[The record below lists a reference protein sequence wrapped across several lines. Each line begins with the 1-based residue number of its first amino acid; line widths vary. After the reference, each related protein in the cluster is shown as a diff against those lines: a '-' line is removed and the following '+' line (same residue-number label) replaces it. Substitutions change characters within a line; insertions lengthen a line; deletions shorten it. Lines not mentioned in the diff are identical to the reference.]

1 MDQATREILITRL
14 EQLPPVLLEPLR
26 DGSVRNFVQA
36 AGAIYELTTQ
46 QQTLLENEIA
56 LTFLGYELISTLEDR
71 MQENVVMSLDTADSI
86 LYDMTI
92 ALTSDLAISQLVGI
106 EQHYTGDTSPVAI
119 EETDTASD
127 ERLPEEIVT
136 NEQPEVATVE
146 QVEATTQQPPAPAPQ
161 PAAEEVPQAPVTEEP
176 SVPQQHTSPAPE
188 GVTPVHTMEHDID
201 RIHGYGAYRKMYPET
216 NAAENEQTPLQ
227 ENADLSAAVEEHIVS
242 ATPQDEVLKRPP
254 LADTPTYTDAK
265 KEGGR

>member
-71 MQENVVMSLDTADSI
+71 MQENVVMSLDTADAI

-119 EETDTASD
+119 EETDNASD

-136 NEQPEVATVE
+136 NKQPEVAAVE
-146 QVEATTQQPPAPAPQ
+146 QVETTTPLPQPPVPPEAPAPQ
-161 PAAEEVPQAPVTEEP
+161 PAAEEVPQAPEE
-176 SVPQQHTSPAPE
+176 
-188 GVTPVHTMEHDID
+188 VTPVHTMEHDID

-216 NAAENEQTPLQ
+216 NATGNEQTPLQ

-242 ATPQDEVLKRPP
+242 ATSQDEVLKRPP
-254 LADTPTYTDAK
+254 LADTPTYTDS
-265 KEGGR
+265 KEKPENK